1 MSAQMDRQTDGQMD
15 RQLDGQGMPLV
26 RARSGVLLATALLV
40 IGSVLAG
47 CSGNGP
53 IIDRTGVDEKR
64 YASDLS
70 ECKTY
75 ASEVSTGKAAGKSA
89 LAGAAVGAVIGAITG
104 NSTTVARG
112 AGVGGVAGG
121 ASGAVA
127 GEQSK
132 DQVVKN
138 CLRGRGYKVLN

>member
-1 MSAQMDRQTDGQMD
+1 MNSQMLGKSTPMA
-15 RQLDGQGMPLV
+15 
-26 RARSGVLLATALLV
+26 RARCGVLLTAALLSM
-40 IGSVLAG
+40 GSMIAG
-47 CSGNGP
+47 CAGNGP
-53 IIDRTGVDEKR
+53 IVDRTGVDEKR
-64 YASDLS
+64 YSSDLS
-70 ECKTY
+70 ECQTY

-89 LAGAAVGAVIGAITG
+89 LAGAVVGAAIGAITG

-121 ASGAVA
+121 ASGAVS

>member
-1 MSAQMDRQTDGQMD
+1 MNAQR
-15 RQLDGQGMPLV
+15 MPGV
-26 RARSGVLLATALLV
+26 RARRGVLLTGTVLTIGAL
-40 IGSVLAG
+40 LAG
-47 CSGNGP
+47 CAGNGP

-89 LAGAAVGAVIGAITG
+89 LAGAVVGAAIGAITG
-104 NSTTVARG
+104 NSTSVARG